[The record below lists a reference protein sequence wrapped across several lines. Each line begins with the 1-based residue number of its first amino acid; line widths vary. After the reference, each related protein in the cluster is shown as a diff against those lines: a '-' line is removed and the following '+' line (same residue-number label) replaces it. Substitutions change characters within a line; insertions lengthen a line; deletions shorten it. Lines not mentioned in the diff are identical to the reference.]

1 MSAPSGVSSASAAGS
16 RRVRAA
22 LVAGALVIIAL
33 GALYWSYVQ
42 RRTEYLVNRDLRL
55 LSVAAAQIGATLES
69 RKQIVRNF
77 AETQFWCDGKKPIDS
92 YPSKAADDLKL
103 APYLANFTDLQR
115 GTAVKMAD
123 AVPESACE
131 GGYCVT
137 QENATI
143 RIEYRADA
151 FPQNTPD
158 TGGCPPDVGH
168 PRAVGR
174 TSLDSLVTP
183 VLDKPLFG
191 VFDTVLIATSSGE
204 VIKQIQPHGAQGR
217 RSVSSR
223 DGRPAAARDAPSSL
237 VLATLKSI
245 VDRSSKDGKPINL
258 DALRNETRSSDVE
271 ISGVRYFLLT
281 QPYAFAAPSGGGRGA
296 QHWIIAGLIARP
308 HFLRDATE
316 ISMSLIELVVA
327 ALVLLVCCWPFMK
340 LAFSGPGEP
349 VTRADV
355 VMGGV
360 ATILGGGMVALL
372 FADVFAYGRIE
383 STGDYQQR
391 AFAAVM
397 HEDMQRGLEQI
408 VRIGGSMQALTRPY
422 ADHYEECEE
431 THSEGDFKTRL
442 PPDLTQPYAYGFFSG
457 AAWVNDRGEQVVQVA
472 MRRQGPPPL
481 PSVARRQ
488 YFHAL
493 QDGGNAHPWTWAN
506 PFNPKKPPTEFVIES
521 VRTLTTGA
529 SEAVMA
535 FPVRSGDLPDLH
547 VFTVAFPFV
556 EVGSH
561 VQSPDLT
568 YSIIDQNGDVVFGS
582 ESDRN
587 GIENVFTETDQDR
600 TLRAAVNA
608 RQEDFVDTKY
618 WGEDVRVL
626 VTPLENLP
634 WTLLTFR
641 DKRLLRTMNLDTLMM
656 TIILFLFYLG
666 AIVLIVVAVLLV
678 RPSYRVPWVWPLER
692 RLPHWRRVR
701 LLYIVS
707 GIAFVIAVFALAPG
721 PRLAV
726 ACLVPFYA
734 FLGSYLVLN
743 DGPKRIAYGLT
754 IVTWTAITVI
764 FAWGCVVAPV
774 APEVI
779 GPVAEEV
786 SLRALMLFCLLVAFL
801 CVVMRARELDR
812 VRWREFSRTYIASG
826 VLFIILVAVLPMIAC
841 FQAALTIES
850 EAMVKSGQRRMVD
863 LFLQRVETLAQ
874 NSWCDTTNVLPGYPI
889 PFFYESNWCIQ
900 PDSLDWTTPCGDD
913 SSARLSKLASTVMF
927 RPANDKVGDFLE
939 EYLPVYS
946 EDSLDM
952 RGLHS
957 GKGDDGSWQTVRAR
971 RVLALSRTFDL
982 SDVARSKLLGQ
993 FKAKFNGLQAPALL
1007 QLIRPIGEK
1016 RAWLTIV
1023 SRVPSLLP
1031 DWLRAEDP
1039 IRRFPKKPGQ
1049 LLPGEITSFPGPPK
1063 DPEVPGPVQAL
1074 FFLFAAGVAFS
1085 GVQWAVRFAAR
1096 RIVLYD
1102 LREPRWLDTPLSP
1115 PLGEHVF
1122 LVHTPDNLEKLICI
1136 GAVERRSFDDLRE
1149 IEPSSDDDVWRMA
1162 VRPADWLV
1170 LVDSGPKRV
1179 ILCEGFGDGLSD
1191 VALTTRKFALIES
1204 MMQLTDCTLIISSPV
1219 SPALFLSLYDDLDPA
1234 MRARWAAVL
1243 SMFVWIDETRLLDR
1257 GRAFAADDSP
1267 IPSAWERMKTAWR
1280 AFKARVP
1287 RLPRR
1292 LRIRLKPSTL
1302 YMRWLRLWKWCLQFT
1317 AKGREERDRADD
1329 QSWITRETNPSTFLQ
1344 SFAGRLRSLPGGRE
1358 QMLDELRERADRYYH
1373 ALWKMCSSSE
1383 RMVLYHVA
1391 HFGVANC
1398 NNRRQI
1404 RRLLARGLL
1413 RRDGELRLFNTTFRL
1428 FVLAHGDEIRE
1439 QCENEPEGRSTFDRV
1454 RVPLLIGILVVLG
1467 ALLGTQKELA
1477 NATSAILTALATGL
1491 PMIVKLVGTF
1501 TDRRVGTVQR

>member
-1 MSAPSGVSSASAAGS
+1 MMSAPSGVSSASAAGS

-55 LSVAAAQIGATLES
+55 LSIAGAQIGTTLES

-77 AETQFWCDGKKPIDS
+77 AETQFWCGDGKPIDS

-115 GTAVKMAD
+115 GAAVKMAD

-137 QENATI
+137 QENANV
-143 RIEYRADA
+143 RIEYHADVV
-151 FPQNTPD
+151 PHSTPD
-158 TGGCPPDVGH
+158 TGGCPVAGY

-174 TSLDSLVTP
+174 FSLDSLVTP

-204 VIKQIQPHGAQGR
+204 VVKQIQPHGAQGR

-223 DGRPAAARDAPSSL
+223 DARLTAGQDTPSSL

-245 VDRSSKDGKPINL
+245 VDRSSKDGKPVNL

-281 QPYAFAAPSGGGRGA
+281 QPYAFAAPSGGGSGA
-296 QHWIIAGLIARP
+296 QHWIIAGLVARP
-308 HFLRDATE
+308 HFMRDATE

-327 ALVLLVCCWPFMK
+327 GLVLLVCCWPFMK

-360 ATILGGGMVALL
+360 ATLLGGGMLALL

-383 STGDYQQR
+383 STGDFQQR

-397 HEDMQRGLEQI
+397 HEDMRRGIEQI
-408 VRIGGSMQALTRPY
+408 VRIGGRMRELTLPY
-422 ADHYEECEE
+422 AIAYERGGK
-431 THSEGDFKTRL
+431 THSEGDFKRRL
-442 PPDLTQPYAYGFFSG
+442 PADLTQPYAYGFFSG
-457 AAWVNDRGEQVVQVA
+457 AAWVNDLGEQVVQVA
-472 MRRQGPPPL
+472 MKQGPPPL

-488 YFHAL
+488 YFHIL
-493 QDGGNAHPWTWAN
+493 RDGGNAHPWTWLN
-506 PFNPKKPPTEFVIES
+506 PFHPKQPSTEFVIES
-521 VRTLTTGA
+521 VRTLATGA

-535 FPVRSGDLPDLH
+535 FPVRSNLLPDLH

-561 VQSPDLT
+561 VGSPDLT

-600 TLRAAVNA
+600 KLRAAVNA
-608 RQEDFVDTKY
+608 RQEDFVDTTY

-626 VTPLENLP
+626 VTPLEDLP

-641 DKRLLRTMNLDTLMM
+641 DKRVLRTMNLDTLMM

-666 AIVLIVVAVLLV
+666 AIVLIVVAVLLL
-678 RPSYRVPWVWPLER
+678 RPSYHMPWVWPIER
-692 RLPHWRRVR
+692 RLPHWSRVR

-721 PRLAV
+721 SRLAV
-726 ACLVPFYA
+726 ACLVPFYG
-734 FLGSYLVLN
+734 FLGTYLVLHE
-743 DGPKRIAYGLT
+743 GPKRIAYALT
-754 IVTWTAITVI
+754 VVTWTALNMI
-764 FAWGCVVAPV
+764 FAWGCVKAPV
-774 APEVI
+774 AWEVV

-786 SLRALMLFCLLVAFL
+786 SLRALMLLCLLVAFL
-801 CVVMRARELDR
+801 CVVVRAKELDR
-812 VRWREFSRTYIASG
+812 VRWREFSRTYIACG

-850 EAMVKSGQRRMVD
+850 EALVKSGQRRMVD
-863 LFLQRVETLAQ
+863 LFLQRIETLAQ
-874 NSWCDTTNVLPGYPI
+874 NSWCDTTNVLAGYPI

-900 PDSLDWTTPCGDD
+900 AKSLDKPCGDD
-913 SSARLSKLASTVMF
+913 STARISNLVSAVPF
-927 RPANDKVGDFLE
+927 RPADDKVGDLLE
-939 EYLPVYS
+939 EYFPVYS

-971 RVLALSRTFDL
+971 RVLALSRKFDL
-982 SDVARSKLLGQ
+982 SDVARTKLLAQ
-993 FKAKFNGLQAPALL
+993 FRAPFNGHLAPALL
-1007 QLIRPIGEK
+1007 QLVGPIGEK

-1031 DWLRAEDP
+1031 DWLRAKDP
-1039 IRRFPKKPGQ
+1039 IRLFPQNPGQ
-1049 LLPGEITSFPGPPK
+1049 LRPGELTSFPGPAK
-1063 DPEVPGPVQAL
+1063 DPEVPGAVQAV
-1074 FFLFAAGVAFS
+1074 FFLFAAGIAFS
-1085 GVQWAVRFAAR
+1085 GVRWAVRFAAQ

-1102 LREPRWLDTPLSP
+1102 LREPRWLDTPLRP

-1122 LVHTPDNLEKLICI
+1122 LVHTPDNLEKLICMDD
-1136 GAVERRSFDDLRE
+1136 VERRSFDDLRE
-1149 IEPSSDDDVWRMA
+1149 IEPSSDDDVWRPPA
-1162 VRPADWLV
+1162 KSADWLA
-1170 LVDSGPKRV
+1170 LVDSGPKRA

-1191 VALTTRKFALIES
+1191 VALTKRKFALIES

-1219 SPALFLSLYDDLDPA
+1219 SPALFLNLYDDLDPA
-1234 MRARWAAVL
+1234 TRARWAAVL
-1243 SMFVWIDETRLLDR
+1243 STFVWIDETRLLDR
-1257 GRAFAADDSP
+1257 GRAFAADESP
-1267 IPSAWERMKTAWR
+1267 IPSAWERTKTAWR
-1280 AFKARVP
+1280 TFIARAP
-1287 RLPRR
+1287 GLPKRL
-1292 LRIRLKPSTL
+1292 LTRLKPSSL
-1302 YMRWLRLWKWCLQFT
+1302 CMRLLQLWKWCLQFT

-1329 QSWITRETNPSTFLQ
+1329 QNWITSETEPSTFLQ
-1344 SFAGRLRSLPGGRE
+1344 SFADRLRSLPGGRE
-1358 QMLDELRERADRYYH
+1358 QMLDELRERADRYYQ
-1373 ALWKMCSSSE
+1373 ALWKMCSPSE
-1383 RMVLYHVA
+1383 RRVLYHVA

-1428 FVLAHGDEIRE
+1428 FVLARGDEIRA

-1454 RVPLLIGILVVLG
+1454 RVPLLIGVLVVLG
-1467 ALLGTQKELA
+1467 ALLGTQKDLA

-1491 PMIVKLVGTF
+1491 PLIVKLIGTL
-1501 TDRRVGTVQR
+1501 TDRRVGTGER